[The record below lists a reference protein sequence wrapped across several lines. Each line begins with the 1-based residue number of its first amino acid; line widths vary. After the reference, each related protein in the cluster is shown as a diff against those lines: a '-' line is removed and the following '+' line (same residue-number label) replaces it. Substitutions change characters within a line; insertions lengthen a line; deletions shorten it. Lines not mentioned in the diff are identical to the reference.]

1 VLNEAMVTFHGVVLT
16 QAHGQFYI
24 YLVVKGQII

>member
-1 VLNEAMVTFHGVVLT
+1 MDTFHGVVLT